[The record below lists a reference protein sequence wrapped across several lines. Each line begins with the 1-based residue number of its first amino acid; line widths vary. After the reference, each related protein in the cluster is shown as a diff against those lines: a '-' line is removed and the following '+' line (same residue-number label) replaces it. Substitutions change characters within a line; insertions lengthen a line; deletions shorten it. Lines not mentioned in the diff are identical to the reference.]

1 MAYKRH
7 LFILILLFIQ
17 DKEKFL
23 FIQDKERYYTEE
35 EKDSQ
40 RVFSLYFGVPHLREY
55 LFNVNIHICEILSSR
70 EKDKERYYTEEEK
83 DSQRISSLYFGVPHL
98 REYLFNVNIHIYEIL
113 SRRETPSLYCGI
125 LLSCNLFKRGFTV

>member
-1 MAYKRH
+1 MTSQMSQAIFIEIKNDYSKPPFKEKMAYKRH

-70 EKDKERYYTEEEK
+70 EKGKETLYRGSEGLTTIFF
-83 DSQRISSLYFGVPHL
+83 SLFWSSSFARISL
-98 REYLFNVNIHIYEIL
+98 
-113 SRRETPSLYCGI
+113 
-125 LLSCNLFKRGFTV
+125 

>member
-1 MAYKRH
+1 MIYSKPPFKEKMAYKRH

-55 LFNVNIHICEILSSR
+55 LFNVNIHI
-70 EKDKERYYTEEEK
+70 K
-83 DSQRISSLYFGVPHL
+83 
-98 REYLFNVNIHIYEIL
+98 EIL
-113 SRRETPSLYCGI
+113 SRRENPISLLWNFVI
-125 LLSCNLFKRGFTV
+125 L